1 MGLTKQARAAANAD
15 ISTMPIKG
23 RDYATVA
30 TRLNRFWEVCPGG
43 AIKTIP
49 VEITG
54 AYAVIRAE
62 IYDDKENL
70 IASGIAKEAKSN
82 DPKSVDYTKYV
93 ENAETS
99 AVGRA
104 LANAG
109 IGSEANIASAD
120 ELVAALKE
128 QKELLT
134 GKQLLTVYCNERGL
148 LAKDVSDVYELDK
161 VPKGQLWPYY
171 KAVAELMKDRGE

>member
-30 TRLNRFWEVCPGG
+30 TRLNKFWEVCPGG
-43 AIKTIP
+43 AIKTEP
-49 VEITG
+49 VQVNGDI
-54 AYAVIRAE
+54 AIIRAE
-62 IYDDKENL
+62 IHDDKGDL
-70 IASGIAKEAKSN
+70 IASGTAMELKS
-82 DPKSVDYTKYV
+82 DDRKSVNYTSHV

-120 ELVAALKE
+120 ELVAQLKE

-134 GKQLLTVYCNERGL
+134 GKQLLTIYCNERGL
-148 LAKDVSDVYELDK
+148 LSKDVSDFYELDK